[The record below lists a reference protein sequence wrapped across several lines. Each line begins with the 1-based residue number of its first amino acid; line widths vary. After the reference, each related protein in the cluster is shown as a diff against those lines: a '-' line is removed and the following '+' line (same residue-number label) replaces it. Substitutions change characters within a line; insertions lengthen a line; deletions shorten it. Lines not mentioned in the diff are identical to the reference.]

1 MNNKG
6 MNTLL
11 SLVALV
17 TSMVVPVVPA
27 YGQLIYDTPTAWFYG
42 TTCPAL
48 WVPVTPNQSR
58 PATPDT
64 YTLRRP
70 NGGPQIV
77 LSLAALQNAWTVNGV
92 IQQTELTAAL
102 TSGAVVSLLQG
113 QSAQVRC
120 TWRPVGGQP

>member
-1 MNNKG
+1 MNK
-6 MNTLL
+6 LL
-11 SLVALV
+11 LMVALV
-17 TSMVVPVVPA
+17 TFMVVPT
-27 YGQLIYDTPTAWFYG
+27 YGQVVYDTPTAWFFG

-48 WVPVTPNQSR
+48 WVPLTPNQSR
-58 PATPDT
+58 PASPDT

-92 IQQTELTAAL
+92 IQQTALTAAL

-113 QSAQVRC
+113 QSRAGPMHVASSR
-120 TWRPVGGQP
+120 RGSHNP